1 MASTTSPFSILAS
14 QNPNSSVANDTEKQ
28 LFILKQPTYMIAIYS
43 VAYSVVFF
51 CALFGNLMVVTV
63 VFRNRAMR
71 TVTNCFIV
79 NLAVADI
86 LVAVFNLPITL
97 LSNLYLGKYVKQVVK
112 FSVYKRKICYHSQ
125 QWIYFFVQHNRLDYI
140 IYLYS
145 ALNFRCISFRQFKY
159 AQASTFC
166 NICNVY
172 EIALMKNEFYFDYN
186 IQNIHDTGFA

>member
-1 MASTTSPFSILAS
+1 MASTTSPFSILTS

-43 VAYSVVFF
+43 VAYSVVFL

-112 FSVYKRKICYHSQ
+112 FSVYKRKICVPLPTMNILFCTTQSYRLYNLPLYCFFIFDAFLSGNLSMHRLQ
-125 QWIYFFVQHNRLDYI
+125 YFAIFVMFTNQR
-140 IYLYS
+140 
-145 ALNFRCISFRQFKY
+145 
-159 AQASTFC
+159 
-166 NICNVY
+166 
-172 EIALMKNEFYFDYN
+172 
-186 IQNIHDTGFA
+186 